1 MSQKQTSKNRT
12 LLIISIVIFCITIL
26 IATSACAFS
35 YLMSRPGPSPEY
47 GEPQEMQPWDP
58 DAEPHGNLEDD
69 IHMEPVEPMMPFD
82 PDTQL
87 EPLEPFAPEKPE
99 HWIEEQPL
107 EKIPGWEPWMG
118 PVNPSTDQPCPLC
131 E

>member
-1 MSQKQTSKNRT
+1 MSQKQTSTNRT
-12 LLIISIVIFCITIL
+12 ILIISIIILCITML

-35 YLMSRPGPSPEY
+35 YLMNWPGPRPDF
-47 GEPQEMQPWDP
+47 GEPREIQP
-58 DAEPHGNLEDD
+58 GNLENDV
-69 IHMEPVEPMMPFD
+69 HTEPVEPMMPFD

-87 EPLEPFAPEKPE
+87 EPLEPFGPEKPE
-99 HWIEEQPL
+99 YWIEEQPL

-118 PVNPSTDQPCPLC
+118 PVNPSTDMPCPLC